1 MRLLTRIVATIG
13 TAFALLPGWAGPSS
27 AQQSPVT
34 AIDVLLEPDATMLK
48 HAVAANARLLK
59 VFPRGFALD
68 EAHRPHMTTLQRF
81 VRTADLD
88 KVYDAVGKAVEGERI
103 AGWKLKAFKYY
114 YIPAGATGLAGIV
127 IEPTDDWLR
136 LQQKIVEAVAPF
148 TVQNGSE
155 AAFHLT
161 PEDGA
166 FSKGLVEYVAAFVPD
181 STGKN
186 FNPHVTI
193 GVAPQDYL
201 KAMLA
206 EPFETF
212 TFSPAGVSVYQL
224 GNYGTA
230 RRKLKAWELTP

>member
-1 MRLLTRIVATIG
+1 MRLFTRIVATVG
-13 TAFALLPGWAGPSS
+13 TVFALLAGWAGPSS

-48 HAVAANARLLK
+48 HATAANARLLK
-59 VFPRGFALD
+59 VFPRGFTLD

-88 KVYDAVGKAVEGERI
+88 KVYDAVGKALEGEKI

-114 YIPAGATGLAGIV
+114 YIPAGETGLAGIV

-136 LQQKIVEAVAPF
+136 LQQKMIEAVAPF
-148 TVQNGSE
+148 TVQSGSE

-230 RRKLKAWELTP
+230 RRKLKAWEPTP